1 MESFGPPGCNPM
13 WGPWQFLQMPMMR
26 RSCSPEF
33 VTRRGSN
40 LLNWL
45 WQWTGPLTEKDLK
58 LVVINRP
65 NLKWNCINNIIKK
78 CLLTL
83 GAQGSSQIATT
94 CSTRAIS
101 LPWMVPTQSI
111 SWTPWGVHRW
121 PLFFGANRWCL
132 VGVNLSLLRWRKE
145 SWQGLPYY
153 HMFGFQVNQVEL
165 LASGF

>member
-65 NLKWNCINNIIKK
+65 NLKWNCINSIIKK
-78 CLLTL
+78 VC
-83 GAQGSSQIATT
+83 
-94 CSTRAIS
+94 
-101 LPWMVPTQSI
+101 
-111 SWTPWGVHRW
+111 W
-121 PLFFGANRWCL
+121 PLAPKVPVKLPLHVQQGPYLYHGWYLHKVSLGHLGECTGDPYFSGQTVGAWWESIYPCCVEEKSPGKDCHTITCLGFRWT
-132 VGVNLSLLRWRKE
+132 RW
-145 SWQGLPYY
+145 SY
-153 HMFGFQVNQVEL
+153 
-165 LASGF
+165 